1 MPGSVAGRALTRDNP
16 PLSRPKNT
24 HALAIVPAPQ
34 RSRAIDC
41 TDHDEAIARFI
52 RDSLSENTRRA
63 YRSDLAHFL
72 AWGGRIPATDR
83 LVASYLAAHADEL
96 SVATLGRRLVS
107 ISRAHEARS
116 LPNPA
121 SSPLV
126 RATLHGIRRTFG
138 IAQKQAKPLL
148 AKDIARIVGR
158 MGTRPK
164 DVRDRALLL
173 VGFAGGFRRSELVSL
188 NCADIERHKNGIIV
202 HIRRSKTDQV
212 GAGRKIGIPFGRRR
226 RSCPVMA
233 LDRWL
238 AHSCAT
244 DDAVFRRVDRHGNVL
259 AGRMSGEAV
268 SLVVR
273 ERLAGAGIDPTG
285 YSGHSLR
292 AGLVTQAVLAGV
304 ATWKIRRQTGH
315 KSEETLSRYIRGQRL
330 FENDPVINL
339 L

>member
-1 MPGSVAGRALTRDNP
+1 MAGRVLTRDNP
-16 PLSRPKNT
+16 PLSRPKNA
-24 HALAIVPAPQ
+24 HALVQVPARP

-41 TDHDEAIARFI
+41 IDHDEAIVRFL
-52 RDSLSENTRRA
+52 RASLSENTRRA

-83 LVASYLAAHADEL
+83 LVASYLAVHAGEL
-96 SVATLGRRLVS
+96 SVATLGRRLVA
-107 ISRAHEARS
+107 ISRAHQARG
-116 LPNPA
+116 LPNAA

-173 VGFAGGFRRSELVSL
+173 IGFAGGFRPSELVALDS
-188 NCADIERHKNGIIV
+188 ADIERRKNGIIV

-212 GAGRKIGIPFGRRR
+212 GAGRKIGIPFGSRL

-238 AHSCAT
+238 ARSRAT
-244 DDAVFRRVDRHGNVL
+244 DGAVFRLVDRHGNIS
-259 AGRMSGEAV
+259 ARRMSGEAV

-273 ERLAGAGIDPTG
+273 ERLTAAGIGPAG

-292 AGLVTQAVLAGV
+292 AGFVTSAALAGV
-304 ATWKIRRQTGH
+304 PSWKIRRQTGH
-315 KSEETLSRYIRGQRL
+315 KSEKTLDGYIRDEIIRKT
-330 FENDPVINL
+330 NANSL